1 MTIKEKYGTF
11 ENYEK
16 ELTLA
21 AIEGLKEC
29 ISLYEGALNFRNSY
43 MVDTH
48 LSAEEV
54 RIRLISARET
64 LKGCYDILEGRATSA
79 IYRYR
84 WDRMKDKEA

>member
-29 ISLYEGALNFRNSY
+29 ISLYESALNFRNSY

-54 RIRLISARET
+54 RIRLIAAREG
-64 LKGCYDILEGRATSA
+64 LADCYDILEGRATSA
-79 IYRYR
+79 IYRLR
-84 WDRMKDKEA
+84 WERMKDREA